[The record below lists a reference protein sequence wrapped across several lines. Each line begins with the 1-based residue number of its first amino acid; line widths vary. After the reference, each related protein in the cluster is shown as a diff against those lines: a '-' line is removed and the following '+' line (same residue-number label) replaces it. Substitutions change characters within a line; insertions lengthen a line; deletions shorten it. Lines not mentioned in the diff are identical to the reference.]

1 MLFAEN
7 KAIYSARNL
16 PYRASQQAP
25 LRVLYF
31 GIQTQEP
38 NFQIPK
44 FSNSLICSLPI
55 LARATDLSM
64 HTTAQSLRTIRYSGY
79 TYARPSIH
87 ALLYGRHTH
96 IPKCWHNSS
105 ADANTRDTRPFR
117 TSSIAKSNS
126 VIYATHDNVSITT
139 ILHSKTHQVSQGS
152 VSEKQSSA
160 TP

>member
-16 PYRASQQAP
+16 PYRASQQAHYGCCILAYKRKNP
-25 LRVLYF
+25 IF
-31 GIQTQEP
+31 
-38 NFQIPK
+38 K

-64 HTTAQSLRTIRYSGY
+64 HTTAQPLQAIRYSGY

-105 ADANTRDTRPFR
+105 ADANT
-117 TSSIAKSNS
+117 
-126 VIYATHDNVSITT
+126 
-139 ILHSKTHQVSQGS
+139 
-152 VSEKQSSA
+152 
-160 TP
+160 

>member
-1 MLFAEN
+1 MPKTRQYIPQE
-7 KAIYSARNL
+7 IYHTERLNRHRYGCCILAYKRKN
-16 PYRASQQAP
+16 PI
-25 LRVLYF
+25 F
-31 GIQTQEP
+31 
-38 NFQIPK
+38 K

-64 HTTAQSLRTIRYSGY
+64 HTTAQPLQAIRYSGY

-126 VIYATHDNVSITT
+126 VIYATDDSVSITT
-139 ILHSKTHQVSQGS
+139 VLHSKTHQVSQGS
-152 VSEKQSSA
+152 ILEKQSYVA
-160 TP
+160 L